1 MGDVAAQDSYRYVPA
16 EDDSSGLRPS
26 LVAVRRYWVV
36 TAAVFLLIVGVGGWY
51 AMSIPAS
58 YAAGA
63 VVAFEPRNSADTGGD
78 LASLLA
84 ERYPE
89 VVASDV
95 SVEAAAEASGTTT
108 SEVAS
113 GLGATIQPSTLNLI
127 LQVKLPSNDQAVTAA
142 ESIYATVMKS
152 NETDPTLRAVTVSS
166 PTAWGPVGISTKL
179 LLAAIIFVAAVMAF
193 VSALVVDGFSPNR
206 ESVSTPSAEQ
216 S

>member
-1 MGDVAAQDSYRYVPA
+1 MGSVAAQDSYRYVPA

-26 LVAVRRYWVV
+26 LLAVRRYWVLAV
-36 TAAVFLLIVGVGGWY
+36 AVFLLIVGAGGWY
-51 AMSIPAS
+51 VLNIPSS

-63 VVAFEPRNSADTGGD
+63 VVAFEPRASATTGGD

-95 SVEAAAEASGTTT
+95 SVETAAEASGATTG
-108 SEVAS
+108 EVAS
-113 GLGATIQPSTLNLI
+113 GLSATIQPSTLNLI
-127 LQVKLPSNDQAVTAA
+127 LQVRLPSNDQAVSAA
-142 ESIYATVMKS
+142 ESIYTTVMKS

-166 PTAWGPVGISTKL
+166 PTAWGPVGISKKL
-179 LLAAIIFVAAVMAF
+179 LLGAIIFVAAVLGF
-193 VSALVVDGFSPNR
+193 VAALVADGFSRNPV
-206 ESVSTPSAEQ
+206 SGSTPSAER